1 MSTRRTRLVVAGVAA
16 LGLVGL
22 AVPAQAATSGDTTVT
37 FTLAAGELA
46 ISAPASANLGTV
58 GGTATVA
65 QVTGQLGN
73 TVVTDNRG
81 GVASIHNVTLSSG
94 DFTTGTGG
102 ANKTIA
108 GSTVTAM
115 SGAVTHTNTTATAV
129 AVATIVAVPSG
140 STIMG
145 LSAYTGNDKATYNP
159 TVTIPIPV
167 TNVAGTYTGTITQT
181 VLAV

>member
-1 MSTRRTRLVVAGVAA
+1 MSARRTRLVVVGVAA
-16 LGLVGL
+16 LGLAGL
-22 AVPAQAATSGDTTVT
+22 TVPANAATTGDTTVT
-37 FTLAAGELA
+37 FTLAAGVLA
-46 ISAPASANLGTV
+46 IDAPLTANLGSV
-58 GGTATVA
+58 GGTSTVA
-65 QVTGQLGN
+65 QVSGQLGQ

-81 GVASIHNVTLSSG
+81 GLLSIHNVTLSSG

-102 ANKTIA
+102 ANKTIL

-129 AVATIVAVPSG
+129 PVATTAAVPSG

-145 LSAYTGNDKATYNP
+145 LSAYNGNDKATYNP

-167 TNVAGTYTGTITQT
+167 TNIAGTYTGTITQT